1 MQKKAFSFVEIIIV
15 ITLIALLGVIG
26 ASINMSYQEKSL
38 NSKLTSELETIEN
51 ALVSYEQAE
60 KTLPLPWGNKNYF
73 SATGSY
79 EHDETDAFWVHGFI
93 TQDTV
98 PNKYL
103 NFLPLDPKTGQY
115 YAYGKSFDRNQFEI
129 AWVIYEDNTPQT
141 KLLWNYDGIG
151 GPYSLIREY
160 NGPEFLRENSR
171 QFFPYNPTER
181 ILTAHIASYSG
192 TINIK
197 NINGQDI
204 NTPEE
209 IFSYSLRKW
218 DNLRVDAW
226 WYAEVYY
233 SDGSASRIGEDT
245 EIVFANM
252 DYKEENNL
260 ITKIQLVL
268 KAGAIW
274 TKASRL
280 DESSQ
285 FEVYTTD
292 ITAAVRGTIFGVT
305 KNLASTNVTVLE
317 GEVEV
322 EKNSAWTEKNLIE
335 ELEENGELISWEEPV
350 YVSWWFPEFMYSSDE
365 SYISVEAWKS
375 PFGITLWERTS
386 AEEETLDTPPN
397 LDNLNQAQPS
407 TINDGIDPISSNTSI
422 DCQYSFM
429 LDGQCVENNLSDR
442 WWTLVAYAPFEKDT
456 QLHFKDV
463 NWNLANNEWI
473 QNGTLGFQSGG
484 VFVEDGTLS
493 YNISKFDLGDN
504 FAIEAEVKGEDL
516 NSYTSTIPAFL
527 YSLKNNNAGE
537 KIETGLQNIGWA
549 NNIYYI
555 NYSISESNY
564 SNFSSN
570 INWIDI
576 TRNYNITTFVEWNSI
591 GISQDNNTILKKRT
605 NNFFQSP
612 QELFV
617 GRTIN
622 DSSDLR
628 WNEWIYSLK
637 IYKK

>member
-292 ITAAVRGTIFGVT
+292 ITAAVRGTIFGVR
-305 KNLASTNVTVLE
+305 KDLASTNVTVLE

-322 EKNSAWTEKNLIE
+322 KKNYAWAEENLIE

-350 YVSWWFPEFMYSSDE
+350 YVSWWFPEFIYSPDE

-375 PFGITLWERTS
+375 PFGITLWEGTS
-386 AEEETLDTPPN
+386 AEEETLDIPPN

-407 TINDGIDPISSNTSI
+407 TINDGIDPISSNTSL

-442 WWTLVAYAPFEKDT
+442 WWTLVAYAPFEKDAIMYT
-456 QLHFKDV
+456 KEQNISPENGNQLLKF
-463 NWNLANNEWI
+463 E
-473 QNGTLGFQSGG
+473 SGW

-493 YNISKFDLGDN
+493 YNINEFDLGDN

-516 NSYTSTIPAFL
+516 KKWSLWNSFYL
-527 YSLKNNNAGE
+527 LHDNNNS
-537 KIETGLQNIGWA
+537 IYIL
-549 NNIYYI
+549 NN
-555 NYSISESNY
+555 
-564 SNFSSN
+564 
-570 INWIDI
+570 NWIKIFFIIGGWSPWEINNTAYSSLDDENFYTIQIIRDWSNGIVNIWPKDLDI
-576 TRNYNITTFVEWNSI
+576 YKKHNSITTWN
-591 GISQDNNTILKKRT
+591 ILDLLYIWTKKNGT
-605 NNFFQSP
+605 LPWLWPIKN
-612 QELFV
+612 
-617 GRTIN
+617 
-622 DSSDLR
+622 
-628 WNEWIYSLK
+628 LK